1 MVDGQ
6 DDVSW
11 NGDYDKVS
19 RTRLDLEEA
28 LVILFRQ

>member
-11 NGDYDKVS
+11 NGDYDNVC

-28 LVILFRQ
+28 LLILFRQ